1 MQLQLM
7 KLGHTYL
14 IAIEKER
21 FTTEKDLTKWFKE
34 NKESFAKDFIIITG
48 FSYNGKLKISKI
60 Q

>member
-1 MQLQLM
+1 M

-21 FTTEKDLTKWFKE
+21 FTTEKVLTQWFKE

-48 FSYNGKLKISKI
+48 LSYYGKLKISKI
-60 Q
+60 